1 MSSTAIK
8 NILDALQPV
17 FEKYK
22 DKIIFTYLFGSAA
35 RETGYPSGDVD
46 IAVFLSDEGRKSAF
60 DVKLSLYADFC
71 RALKRNDVDV
81 VVLNTAFNLMLL
93 DEIVR
98 YGVILY
104 DADPDMREEFELKIL
119 HQAIDF
125 KTQRLAVMGV

>member
-1 MSSTAIK
+1 MGLDTIN
-8 NILDALQPV
+8 NIRDAVLPV

-22 DKIIFTYLFGSAA
+22 NKVIFGYLFGSAA
-35 RETGYPSGDVD
+35 QKTGYPSRDVD
-46 IAVFLSDEGRKSAF
+46 IAVFLSGDGKKSAF

-81 VVLNTAFNLMLL
+81 VVLNIAVNLMLL

-98 YGVILY
+98 YGVVLY
-104 DADPDMREEFELKIL
+104 DADPKAREEFELKIQ

-125 KTQRLAVMGV
+125 KNQRLAIMGV

>member
-1 MSSTAIK
+1 M
-8 NILDALQPV
+8 LPV

-22 DKIIFTYLFGSAA
+22 NKVIFGYLFGSAA
-35 RETGYPSGDVD
+35 QKTAYPPRDVD
-46 IAVFLSDEGRKSAF
+46 IAIFLSREGKKSAF

-81 VVLNTAFNLMLL
+81 VVLNIAVNLMLL

-98 YGVILY
+98 YGVVLY
-104 DADPDMREEFELKIL
+104 DADPKAREEFELKIQ

-125 KTQRLAVMGV
+125 KNQRLAIMGV